1 MFVTEGDGT
10 VSIHKRIIN
19 QKKSAVNINEF
30 ASNMH
35 GNEENLLLIG
45 KTTPIVSIDN
55 DICNI
60 IMLSLYTMESFLE
73 QDTLTLLV
81 SE

>member
-35 GNEENLLLIG
+35 DR
-45 KTTPIVSIDN
+45 S
-55 DICNI
+55 
-60 IMLSLYTMESFLE
+60 
-73 QDTLTLLV
+73 
-81 SE
+81 